1 MEGRFKMLTE
11 NRESLQTDNK
21 NQIENASEEIK
32 SARMNLEQLKAV
44 LQERAKENME
54 LMNEHMRLKI

>member
-21 NQIENASEEIK
+21 NQIENTSEEIK

>member
-1 MEGRFKMLTE
+1 MLTE